1 VTGVTTPNLPTANL
15 IDDLIGNAGGNTV
28 RILPARL
35 AAMLQTFQGP
45 SYATLAQ
52 LAADRSWPAGTLA
65 AVWNDGAE
73 NGVYRKSGNPGAGN
87 WSRIGDLPMS
97 SFGADVLAQK
107 ADTSALTA
115 EATARTNATR
125 DAGLLPLAS
134 VAGTANAITAVIDPA
149 LTDVTLS
156 ALSTV
161 ELIPAADNTGAAS
174 LNVGGAGAW
183 PVQRGDGT
191 PVQAGDLRAG
201 VSYLLRR
208 RSSAWRIIAPSLG
221 DGQGIARTEG
231 VLSTVRLS
239 EIATTLGSRNWGAT
253 RSETMDL
260 PVRADAAY
268 AISDLILVRRGQCF
282 RLYLPIENTSTAD
295 NVVAFYDG
303 EATPAGALVLT
314 ARRDPPPGS
323 GDHVGAYAGDVRAR
337 YRYFR
342 IPRDGYIRVH
352 RKLAVDGSA
361 ALLQEI
367 TLDLYIE
374 QHRYLGRKEN
384 LRRLDVTTPVIA
396 AHKALYGIPA
406 QPSGIEWGG
415 QSERIPVVEGQ
426 YVQAY
431 SGLDGSSVIQ
441 LVHFSP
447 SGGVLGKYQ
456 SHHNFEGR
464 HINATGV
471 GGLMSFENFRV
482 PADGFVALQLST
494 GEVPV
499 DDGAFLVV
507 TDEYFDY
514 ARRTQDEGDPVPV
527 PRYSGADLIPSTN
540 GASPGMTMTPAAD
553 VDVIGPVFLRKG
565 QIARVEVVAN
575 TGSPTYSVAWKDTR
589 AVALARISGA
599 QVIPDSALHTGPT
612 TTAQRQ
618 VQWVSSDDGPM
629 VIAART
635 QSGEGS
641 IRVVSAEEFRAERA
655 ARLAAMRPVSGRI
668 PNAAGVPQGAVGT
681 VFGVGYIPLLAGEVL
696 RYKAANIAN
705 ISSIAL
711 DRRPEPSDSRFGA
724 GEDYLVIMP
733 RVALVNDA
741 GPAPE
746 HQPRYAAASRFGWFG
761 YTVSDHAGFD
771 PESFFDDAPLT
782 VYSDAE
788 YRALEG
794 DALLQT
800 GPGLGN
806 DTSGLANG
814 ELPIATWLKTA
825 ASWEL
830 TRPVFIPRGQCIE
843 WKTSGGSPVLLNP
856 VFHYRN
862 ISGGLVRTL
871 LLKQALPGG
880 A

>member
-1 VTGVTTPNLPTANL
+1 MTGVTTPNLPTANL

-28 RILPARL
+28 RILPERL

-52 LAADRSWPAGTLA
+52 LTADRTWPAGTLA
-65 AVWNDGAE
+65 AVWNDGAA
-73 NGVYRKSGNPGAGN
+73 NGVYRKSGNVGGGN
-87 WSRIGDLPMS
+87 WSRIGDLPIS
-97 SFGADVLAQK
+97 SFGADLLAQK
-107 ADTSALTA
+107 ADTAALTA
-115 EATARTNATR
+115 ETIARIAATR
-125 DAGLLPLAS
+125 DAGVLPLAS

-149 LTDVTLS
+149 LTGVTLS

-161 ELIPAADNTGAAS
+161 ELIPAADNTGPAT

-191 PVQAGDLRAG
+191 PVEAGDLRTG

-208 RSSAWRIIAPSLG
+208 RSSAWRIIAPSPG
-221 DGQGIARTEG
+221 DGQGIARAEG

-253 RSETMDL
+253 RAETMAT
-260 PVRADAAY
+260 PVRTDAAY
-268 AISDLILVRRGQCF
+268 AISNLISVRRGQCF
-282 RLYLPIENTSTAD
+282 RLYLPIENTSAAD

-303 EATPAGALVLT
+303 ESTPAGSLVLT
-314 ARRDPPPGS
+314 ARRDPPPDS

-352 RKLAVDGSA
+352 RKLAVDGNA

-396 AHKALYGIPA
+396 FHKSLYGIPA
-406 QPSGIEWGG
+406 QPAEIGWGG
-415 QSERIPVVEGQ
+415 QSERIPVLEGQ
-426 YVQAY
+426 HIQAY
-431 SGLDGSSVIQ
+431 SGLNGSSVVQ

-447 SGGVLGKYQ
+447 SGVVLGKYQ
-456 SHHNFEGR
+456 SRHNFEGR
-464 HINATGV
+464 HIDAGNV

-482 PADGFVALQLST
+482 PADGFVALQMST

-514 ARRTQDEGDPVPV
+514 ARRVQEEGDPVPV
-527 PRYSGADLIPSTN
+527 PRYSGVDLIPSTN
-540 GASPGMTMTPAAD
+540 GASPGMRMTPAAEL
-553 VDVIGPVFLRKG
+553 DVIGPVFLRKG
-565 QIARVEVVAN
+565 QIARVEVVAAAGAS
-575 TGSPTYSVAWKDTR
+575 THSVAWKDTR
-589 AVALARISGA
+589 AVARAWTTGA
-599 QVIPDSALHTGPT
+599 QVIPDTALHTGVT
-612 TTAQRQ
+612 TSPQRQ

-635 QSGEGS
+635 QSGEGN

-655 ARLAAMRPVSGRI
+655 AMLAAMRPVSGRT
-668 PNAAGVPQGAVGT
+668 PNSAGVPQGAVGT

-711 DRRPEPSDSRFGA
+711 DRRPEPSDSRFGG
-724 GEDYLVIMP
+724 GEDYLVILP
-733 RVALVNDA
+733 RVALINDA
-741 GPAPE
+741 GP
-746 HQPRYAAASRFGWFG
+746 
-761 YTVSDHAGFD
+761 
-771 PESFFDDAPLT
+771 
-782 VYSDAE
+782 
-788 YRALEG
+788 
-794 DALLQT
+794 
-800 GPGLGN
+800 
-806 DTSGLANG
+806 
-814 ELPIATWLKTA
+814 
-825 ASWEL
+825 
-830 TRPVFIPRGQCIE
+830 
-843 WKTSGGSPVLLNP
+843 
-856 VFHYRN
+856 
-862 ISGGLVRTL
+862 
-871 LLKQALPGG
+871 
-880 A
+880 